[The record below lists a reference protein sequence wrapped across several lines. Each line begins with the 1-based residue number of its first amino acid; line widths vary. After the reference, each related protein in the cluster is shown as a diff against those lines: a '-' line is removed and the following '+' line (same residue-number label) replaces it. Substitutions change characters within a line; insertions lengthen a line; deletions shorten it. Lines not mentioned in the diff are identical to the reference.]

1 MKVMYLK
8 PANIIQ
14 PIFGFNCN
22 IFARDPIVLLSKQER
37 WRKTAKVVNLSP
49 AGCMRLEWIIFYCT
63 AGNQNVSLT
72 CKHFGISR
80 NCFYKW
86 YNRFLES
93 KENIRSLETKSTTP
107 RNRRKPEI
115 TIYQEIR
122 IKQLREKYMYWGK
135 EKLKVLYQN
144 TYRETISTNKIQKV
158 INKHHL
164 YPDKTKHCKLIIRRK
179 KKRTKKR
186 IQELTKESKLWFLL
200 QLDGITIYFGGFK
213 RYILTAVDHT
223 GKFAY
228 ARMYNNKSSKSAAD
242 FLYRLKYV
250 INQPI
255 INLQTDN
262 GSEFAGLFEK
272 AAQKLKIERY
282 FSRARTPKDNS
293 EVERFNQT
301 LEYEW
306 LNDGN
311 LDLNCKRF
319 NKSLTKWLITYNF
332 KRPHQTL
339 GYLTPIEYIVKN
351 TKVSPM
357 YPARTWTFTFWD
369 FMI

>member
-1 MKVMYLK
+1 MQITYLK

-14 PIFGFNCN
+14 PIFGYNCN
-22 IFARDPIVLLSKQER
+22 VFKRKPIVLLPKQER
-37 WRKTAKVVNLSP
+37 WRKAAKLINLSHQ
-49 AGCMRLEWIIFYCT
+49 GCMRLEWIIFYCT

-72 CKHFGISR
+72 CKHFNISR
-80 NCFYKW
+80 KCFYKW
-86 YNRFLES
+86 YNRFFES
-93 KENIRSLETKSTTP
+93 RENVWSLETRSTIP

-115 TIYQEIR
+115 TINQEIR
-122 IKQLREKYMYWGK
+122 VKQLREKYMYWGK
-135 EKLKVLYQN
+135 EKLKIIYQK
-144 TYRETISTNKIQKV
+144 TYQETISTNKIQKI

-164 YPDKTKHCKLIIRRK
+164 YPDKTKHCKLIIKRK
-179 KKRTKKR
+179 KKKPKKR
-186 IQELTKESKLWFLL
+186 IQELVKEPALWFLL
-200 QLDGITIYFGGFK
+200 QLDGITIYWGGLK
-213 RYILTAVDHT
+213 RYIFTAVDHT
-223 GKFAY
+223 GKFGY

-272 AAQKLKIERY
+272 AAQILKIERY
-282 FSRARTPKDNS
+282 FSRVRTPKDNS
-293 EVERFNQT
+293 EIERFNQT

-311 LDLNCKRF
+311 FNPNCKEF
-319 NKSLTKWLITYNF
+319 NKALTEWLTTYNF

-351 TKVSPM
+351 TKVLPM
-357 YPARTWTFTFWD
+357 YPARTE
-369 FMI
+369 I